1 MNSPQ
6 RLIIGRVLKPWSYHG
21 ELKIEVITDFPDRFA
36 SLSDVLIG
44 EDAKLFSVERAR
56 MHGKFALMK
65 LRGVETDAE
74 AAKLRDQLIYVARE
88 QAVRLPKGKH
98 FLHELIG
105 LRVVTTEGE
114 ILGTLEEI
122 LDTRANDV
130 YVVRD
135 GTREI
140 LIPAAEEIV
149 KEIAP
154 DRGEMVVKLI
164 EGLI

>member
-1 MNSPQ
+1 MNAPEY
-6 RLIIGRVLKPWSYHG
+6 LIIGRVLKPWSYRG
-21 ELKIEVITDFPDRFA
+21 ELKIEVITGYPNRFA
-36 SLSDVLIG
+36 SLQKVFIG
-44 EDAKLFSVERAR
+44 EDAKPFSVERAR

-65 LRGVETDAE
+65 LVGVDTDQ
-74 AAKLRDQLIYVARE
+74 AAASLRDQLIYVARE
-88 QAVRLPKGKH
+88 EAVQLPKGKH

-105 LRVVTTEGE
+105 LRVVTTEGVT
-114 ILGTLEEI
+114 LGTVEEI

-135 GTREI
+135 GAREI

-154 DRGEMVVKLI
+154 ERGEIVVKLI
-164 EGLI
+164 EGIL